1 MPHVLIIH
9 EVEAYPAWKAVFD
22 GAADLRKRAGEISYQ
37 LLRYDQDV
45 NRVVHFSA
53 KVKVTEDKPAKAVS
67 STKMGGGE
75 ADPGGRPT
83 RLGTEFGPA
92 TGHPRANNGHFYTYE
107 SSPPARLSPAR
118 PAPRLR

>member
-53 KVKVTEDKPAKAVS
+53 WSSLENARRFFESPELVELRRAAGVK
-67 STKMGGGE
+67 
-75 ADPGGRPT
+75 
-83 RLGTEFGPA
+83 
-92 TGHPRANNGHFYTYE
+92 
-107 SSPPARLSPAR
+107 
-118 PAPRLR
+118 APDFLYLQEIERGVL